1 MDDDADRVLRF
12 EKFRAKSPVWA
23 ERDAKRAAAKQKRKR
38 KPRRPAIP
46 TPFGSIPYYYTD
58 KLQAAG
64 ASGTAWALLFH
75 LDRLIYGPARKE
87 PLTIEAGTYKSF
99 RLDRWQVRRGLHQ
112 LERAGLI
119 TLRRLGGRS
128 FDVFPLWRTRPDR

>member
-1 MDDDADRVLRF
+1 MIMDGNGKEEIDNFFERF
-12 EKFRAKSPVWA
+12 RS
-23 ERDAKRAAAKQKRKR
+23 KRPPPPHTTPAKRKR
-38 KPRRPAIP
+38 KPRRPP
-46 TPFGSIPYYYTD
+46 VPVPYGSIPYYYTD

-128 FDVFPLWRTRPDR
+128 FDVFPLWRTRPDL

>member
-58 KLQAAG
+58 KLQDAVPLEP
-64 ASGTAWALLFH
+64 TWALLFH
-75 LDRLIYGPARKE
+75 LDRLIYGLARNE
-87 PLTIEAGTYKSF
+87 PLTISAKVFRSF
-99 RLDRWQVRRGLHQ
+99 RLTRKQVRNALRR
-112 LERAGLI
+112 LENAGLV
-119 TLRRLGGRS
+119 TLRRQGGRS
-128 FDVFPLWRTRPDR
+128 FDVFPLWRVPPS